1 MATEI
6 NTQKY
11 DCAIIGGGLSGLC
24 LAIQLAKNGL
34 KVVLFEKNN
43 YPQHKVCGEYIS
55 MESWPFLKSLGVPL
69 DDLNLPKLT
78 QLGISSVSGFMLE
91 SKLPLG
97 GFGISRYSL
106 DHYLA
111 KIALSKGVI
120 LHENCKVND
129 VLNLQENGSEISTS
143 KGVFYAKIVCGSF
156 GKYAP
161 NFAKNDNKPASK
173 QPNYI
178 GVKYHIESDLA
189 DNRIELHNFKDG
201 YCGISKVDMNRYC
214 LCYLSKS
221 SNLQAA
227 GNDLK
232 KMEETVLFQ
241 NPYLQKYFK
250 NAKFLYDKPLIISNV
265 YFEPKTTNQNGILL
279 LGDAAGAIT
288 PLCGNGMSMAMRA
301 SKILANLLIA
311 FFEGKIDENTL
322 YEQYKM
328 SWKQNFNTRIH
339 AGKYLQHLFGK
350 KNSTE
355 LALKTLSYLPNITKK
370 VIGLTHG
377 DEF

>member
-1 MATEI
+1 MATDI
-6 NTQKY
+6 NAQKY

-24 LAIQLAKNGL
+24 LAVQLAQNGL
-34 KVVLFEKNN
+34 KVVLFEKNS

-69 DDLNLPKLT
+69 DDLKLPKLT
-78 QLGISSVSGFMLE
+78 QLGISAVSGFMLE
-91 SKLPLG
+91 SKLSLG

-111 KIALSKGVI
+111 EIARANGVT

-129 VLNLQENGSEISTS
+129 VQNLQENGNEISTV

-161 NFAKNDNKPASK
+161 NFAKNEDKSASK

-178 GVKYHIESDLA
+178 GVKYHIESNLA
-189 DNRIELHNFKDG
+189 NNRIELHNFKDG
-201 YCGISKVDMNRYC
+201 YCGISKVDMNRFC

-221 SNLQAA
+221 SNLQSA

-232 KMEETVLFQ
+232 KMEETVLYQ
-241 NPYLQKYFK
+241 NPFLKKHFT
-250 NAKFLYDKPLIISNV
+250 NSKFLYDKPLIISNV
-265 YFEPKTTNQNGILL
+265 YFEPKTTNQNGVLL

-288 PLCGNGMSMAMRA
+288 PLCGNGMSMAMRS

-311 FFEGKIDENTL
+311 YFDEKIDKKTL
-322 YEQYKM
+322 FEQYKL
-328 SWKQNFNTRIH
+328 SWKQNFNTRIY

-350 KNSTE
+350 KTSTE
-355 LALKTLSYLPNITKK
+355 MALKTLSYLPSITQK

-377 DEF
+377 KVF

>member
-1 MATEI
+1 MATDF
-6 NTQKY
+6 NAQNY

-24 LAIQLAKNGL
+24 LAIQLAQNGQ
-34 KVVLFEKNN
+34 KVILFEKNS

-69 DDLNLPKLT
+69 DDLKLPKLT

-111 KIALSKGVI
+111 EIAKANGVK
-120 LHENCKVND
+120 LYENCKVND
-129 VLNLQENGSEISTS
+129 VQNLRQNGCEINTA
-143 KGVFYAKIVCGSF
+143 KGIFYAKIVCGSF

-161 NFAKNDNKPASK
+161 NFAKTDDKSTTK

-189 DNRIELHNFKDG
+189 ENRIELHNFKDG
-201 YCGISKVDMNRYC
+201 YCGISKVDLNRYC

-221 SNLQAA
+221 SNLQTA

-232 KMEETVLFQ
+232 KMEETVLYE
-241 NPYLQKYFK
+241 NPFLKKYFTS
-250 NAKFLYDKPLIISNV
+250 AKFLYDKPLIISNV
-265 YFEPKTTNQNGILL
+265 YFQPKTTNQNGILL

-301 SKILANLLIA
+301 SKILAHLLIA
-311 FFEGKIDENTL
+311 FFDGKIDEKML
-322 YEQYKM
+322 YEQYKL
-328 SWKQNFNTRIH
+328 SWKQNFHTRIY

-355 LALKTLSYLPNITKK
+355 IALKTLSYMPNITKK

-377 DEF
+377 DVF